1 MRKKK
6 RRTLKSS
13 HHKPHKIILQVK
25 LNLSSLLN
33 KFQRIVLLRSM
44 LNNRKILMNLKIV
57 PSKKQLKKL
66 KLKTQKLI
74 KILSN
79 LNSKK
84 LRILFRN
91 HNQKRKL
98 RILNHL
104 IQDLQLM
111 KNRKKKLLS
120 NNKTK
125 LLKKLFLKLKKLQV
139 RRQLVELKMKNKK
152 MNRFGMMKRKKMFLL
167 NKMFNK
173 LLNLIH
179 SRAKRQRK

>member
-6 RRTLKSS
+6 RRALNSPHQK
-13 HHKPHKIILQVK
+13 HHKIILQVK
-25 LNLSSLLN
+25 LNSLLN
-33 KFQRIVLLRSM
+33 KFQRIVLLRPILS
-44 LNNRKILMNLKIV
+44 NRKILMNLKIV

-79 LNSKK
+79 LKSNK

-91 HNQKRKL
+91 HNQKSKL

-104 IQDLQLM
+104 IHNLKLM
-111 KNRKKKLLS
+111 KNKNKELPK

-125 LLKKLFLKLKKLQV
+125 VLKKLFLKLKKLQV

-152 MNRFGMMKRKKMFLL
+152 MNRFGKMKKKKMFLL
-167 NKMFNK
+167 NKMFNR

-179 SRAKRQRK
+179 SRSKRQRK